1 MKIVKFIIGTVI
13 SIVALA
19 IATKVAAFILGI
31 VGITV
36 FLVGLVLKLALLAGI
51 AALIIWAIS
60 KLLSPKNQSESI

>member
-19 IATKVAAFILGI
+19 IAAKVAAFILGI